1 LLALA
6 LRDLGAARVVVAN
19 RTAARAA
26 TLVADLRA
34 AMGATELVAGEPE
47 ISPLVI
53 NATSDGGAVSG
64 AIRACTADG
73 WCVDLQYKPTDT
85 PFVQAARAA
94 GRRAVNGTTMLVAQA
109 VATFRIWYGAVA
121 LDEAR
126 VNRELAEIV
135 EAA

>member
-1 LLALA
+1 
-6 LRDLGAARVVVAN
+6 VIAN
-19 RTAARAA
+19 RTPARAA
-26 TLVADLRA
+26 ALVAALRG
-34 AMGATELVAGEPE
+34 AMGATELLAGEPE
-47 ISPLVI
+47 ITPLLI
-53 NATSDGGAVSG
+53 NATSDGGAVS
-64 AIRACTADG
+64 AAVLSCTADG

-109 VATFRIWYGAVA
+109 VATFRIWYGDVA
-121 LDEAR
+121 LDAER